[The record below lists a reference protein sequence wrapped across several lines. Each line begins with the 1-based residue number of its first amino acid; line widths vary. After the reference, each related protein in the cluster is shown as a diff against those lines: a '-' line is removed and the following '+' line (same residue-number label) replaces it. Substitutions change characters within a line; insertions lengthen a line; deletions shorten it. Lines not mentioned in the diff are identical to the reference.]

1 MKKLLRKSIVLLL
14 ALVFVVMSIIPV
26 AASQATSYS
35 YTLDDEG
42 EYVRTQD
49 AYLPDRTI
57 TSLGLSDPE
66 DMIIDQNQKGEN
78 ILLISDTGNK
88 RILIY
93 NLDTEK
99 TVNVLNNATVPEFSG
114 EIAGFNT
121 PKGIFLTKDDF
132 LYVADSAAKT
142 VYKFKKKNDNYDFTY
157 ERKYDKPTAPIFKEA
172 SSSNYEPNKVAIDSG
187 DNLYIVS
194 EGNYNG
200 IIQLANTG
208 EFLGYFAANLT
219 KLTPQQAFLKLI
231 YTREQEEN
239 SEILNT
245 LPSTFANVYVDSEGT
260 AYSVSMG
267 EGTDL
272 LKKHSTDG
280 SNLFKN
286 PVMAT
291 GDMTDVTVDD
301 QGIIYTSDT
310 NGYIQVYTRDGEL
323 IFSMGEAVEGMDV
336 SGLFS
341 QLTTI
346 AVDSKGNIWTADG
359 IKGYIQS
366 FTPTDYAETIYKAL
380 SEYED
385 GNYDAA
391 LEDWGAVLR
400 LNQMSVLAHNGV
412 AKAYLNDEEYE
423 KAMEDFEIA
432 GNREGY
438 SDAFWEVRN
447 VALKKYLG
455 PVLIVLIVLIILK
468 IVIGFIDKNNV
479 IKTKKRAL
487 GQRLKKVPV
496 LGEIGY
502 AFKCAKHPIER
513 YYDIRVGKNG
523 SVLAATVIYIIF
535 FGVYMLYQTGKGFI
549 YQYTDVEDMDM
560 SAVVVGFFAILILF
574 IICNFL
580 VTSITDGDGTLK
592 QVYMIPAY
600 GLMPVMICMLVTIGM
615 SYVLTYNESFILTVI
630 MIIGL
635 VWSIAVIFEGLST
648 VHDYDFKHTVLS
660 LIITAAF
667 MLIAAIVVLV
677 VIIMWSQLYDFII
690 TVGKEIFRNVTGS
703 QS

>member
-1 MKKLLRKSIVLLL
+1 MKKLLKKSLVLLL
-14 ALVFVVMSIIPV
+14 ALTFVIMSVLPV
-26 AASQATSYS
+26 AASQATSFS

-42 EYVRTQD
+42 ELVRTQD

-57 TSLGLSDPE
+57 TSLGLNDPE
-66 DMIIDQNQKGEN
+66 DMVITQDADGNN
-78 ILLISDTGNK
+78 ILYIADTGNR
-88 RILIY
+88 RIVIY
-93 NLDTEK
+93 NLDNEK
-99 TVNVLNNATVPEFSG
+99 LVKVLNNDNIPEFSG
-114 EIAGFNT
+114 EVSGFDT
-121 PKGIFLTKDDF
+121 PKGIYLTNDGY

-142 VYKFKKKNDNYDFTY
+142 VYKFKKAEDSYDFSY
-157 ERKYDKPTAPIFKEA
+157 EKKYDRPTAPIFKE
-172 SSSNYEPNKVAIDSG
+172 SKSSNYEPNKVAIDSG
-187 DNLYIVS
+187 NNLYIVS

-245 LPSTFANVYVDSEGT
+245 LPSTFSNVYVDMEGT

-267 EGTDL
+267 EGDDL
-272 LKKHSTDG
+272 LKKHSTNG
-280 SNLFKN
+280 TNLFNN
-286 PVMAT
+286 PVVCT
-291 GDMTDVTVDD
+291 GDLTDVTADE
-301 QGIIYTSDT
+301 QGVIYTSDA
-310 NGYIQVYTRDGEL
+310 NGYICVYTRDGEL
-323 IFSMGEAVEGMDV
+323 IFKMGEAVRDMDI

-346 AVDSKGNIWTADG
+346 AVDNKGNIWTADG
-359 IKGYIQS
+359 QKGYIQS
-366 FTPTDYAETIYKAL
+366 FTPTEYAETIFSAL
-380 SEYED
+380 KEYED
-385 GNYDAA
+385 GDYDAA
-391 LEDWGAVLR
+391 MDDWNTVLR

-412 AKAYLNDEEYE
+412 AKAYYNDEIYD
-423 KAMEDFEIA
+423 KSMNHFEIA

-455 PVLIVLIVLIILK
+455 PFLIVVIILVLLK
-468 IVIGFIDKNNV
+468 IVIGFIDKNDV
-479 IKTKKRAL
+479 IPRKKKAL
-487 GQRLKKVPV
+487 GAKLKNVPV

-523 SVLAATVIYIIF
+523 SVIAATIIYIVF

-560 SAVVVGFFAILILF
+560 GAVIVGFFAILILF

-600 GLMPVMICMLVTIGM
+600 GLMPAMISMLVTIAL
-615 SYVLTYNESFILTVI
+615 SYVLTYNEAFILTVI
-630 MIIGL
+630 MVIG
-635 VWSIAVIFEGLST
+635 VGWSVAVIFEGLAT
-648 VHDYDFKHTVLS
+648 VHDYDFGHTVLS
-660 LIITAAF
+660 LIITAVF
-667 MLIAAIVVLV
+667 ILIAALVVLV
-677 VIIMWSQLYDFII
+677 VIIMWEQLSDFII

-703 QS
+703 QN

>member
-1 MKKLLRKSIVLLL
+1 MKKEMKKSLVLLL
-14 ALVFVVMSIIPV
+14 ALTFTMLSVLTV

-66 DMIIDQNQKGEN
+66 DMLIEQNAKGEN
-78 ILLISDTGNK
+78 ILIIADTGHK

-99 TVNVLNNATVPEFSG
+99 VINTIEVFSVSG
-114 EIAGFNT
+114 QETRFSS
-121 PKGIFLTKDDF
+121 PKGIYLTAKGD

-142 VYKFKKKNDNYDFTY
+142 VYRFKKQNDNYDFFFT
-157 ERKYDKPTAPIFKEA
+157 RQYDRPTAPIFDESA
-172 SSSNYEPNKVAIDSG
+172 SSNYEPSKVAIDSG
-187 DNLYIVS
+187 ENLYIVS

-200 IIQLANTG
+200 IIQLANSG

-231 YTREQEEN
+231 YTREQEEK
-239 SEILNT
+239 SEVLNT
-245 LPSTFANVYVDSEGT
+245 LPSTFSNVYVDHAGT

-267 EGTDL
+267 TGDNL

-280 SNLFKN
+280 SNLYKSVVCSGN
-286 PVMAT
+286 
-291 GDMTDVTVDD
+291 MTDVTADED
-301 QGIIYTSDT
+301 GIVYTSDVR
-310 NGYIQVYTRDGEL
+310 GYINVYTRDGEM
-323 IFSMGEAVEGMDV
+323 IFSMGEAVQGMDI

-341 QLTTI
+341 SLTTI
-346 AVDSKGNIWTADG
+346 AVDNKGNIWTADG
-359 IKGYIQS
+359 EKGYIQS
-366 FTPTDYAETIYKAL
+366 FVPTEYAETIFKAL
-380 SEYED
+380 KEYENGD
-385 GNYDAA
+385 YDSAM
-391 LEDWGAVLR
+391 EDWNTVLR

-412 AKAYLNDEEYE
+412 AKAYYNDEDY
-423 KAMEDFEIA
+423 KPAMEHFEIA
-432 GNREGY
+432 GNRDGY
-438 SDAFWEVRN
+438 SNAFWEVRN
-447 VALKKYLG
+447 VVLKKYIG
-455 PVLIVLIVLIILK
+455 PFLLALVILFILKVLIG
-468 IVIGFIDKNNV
+468 VIDRNDV
-479 IKTKKRAL
+479 IPRKKKAL
-487 GQRLKKVPV
+487 GEKLKNVPV

-502 AFKCAKHPIER
+502 AFKCARHPIER

-523 SVLAATVIYIIF
+523 SMIAATVIYIVF

-560 SAVVVGFFAILILF
+560 GAVVIGFFAILILF
-574 IICNFL
+574 IVCNFL

-600 GLMPVMICMLVTIGM
+600 GVMPAMFAMLATIGL
-615 SYVLTYNESFILTVI
+615 SYVLTYNEAFILTVI
-630 MIIGL
+630 MIVG
-635 VWSIAVIFEGLST
+635 VGWSIAVIFEGLAT
-648 VHDYDFKHTVLS
+648 VHDYDFSHTVLS
-660 LIITAAF
+660 LIITFVF

-677 VIIMWSQLYDFII
+677 VIIMWEQLYDFIL
-690 TVGKEIFRNVTGS
+690 TVGKEIVRNVTGS
-703 QS
+703 ES